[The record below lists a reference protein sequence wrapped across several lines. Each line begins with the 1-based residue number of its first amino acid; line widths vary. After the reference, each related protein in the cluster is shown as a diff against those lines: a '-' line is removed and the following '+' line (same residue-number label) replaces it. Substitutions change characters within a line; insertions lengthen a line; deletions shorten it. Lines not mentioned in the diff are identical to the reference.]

1 MRTQQHGLARV
12 FAAGVCLAAL
22 AACSSSNSTGT
33 KTGSGTLPS
42 QAVQQEV
49 AASVAS
55 SIASEISA
63 ITTTSYSSFIGLYY
77 RVEPFGKRV
86 TPSLAKLFARNGG
99 AHAFEATDCP
109 AITGSL
115 TSSAGDGI
123 PDNVTETWGSDC
135 IFADGSDTTSITG
148 SIQIQAATPNTPG
161 LGYTSSIN
169 NLDLTEA
176 GPSLDATIGING
188 TLAVTETLS
197 SITVAA
203 NYTYNFAETAPN
215 AVTEAVVEKLNST
228 YSFPAT
234 STLLVE
240 GDVIPPGTFN
250 ISGSETFT
258 VNNTTYAFTV
268 QTPTPLTVDVT
279 SCPTGVT
286 SGVVTVGFSG
296 QGATGTATITWT
308 GCGAYTISDN

>member
-1 MRTQQHGLARV
+1 MRAHQHGLARV
-12 FAAGVCLAAL
+12 FAAGVCVAAL
-22 AACSSSNSTGT
+22 AACSSGSSTGT

-42 QAVQQEV
+42 QAVQSEI
-49 AASVAS
+49 ASGVAS

-63 ITTTSYSSFIGLYY
+63 MTTTSYTSFAGLFY
-77 RVEPFGKRV
+77 RVEPFGKKV
-86 TPSLAKLFARNGG
+86 SPSLAKLFARGNT
-99 AHAFEATDCP
+99 HAFEGTDCP

-115 TSSAGDGI
+115 NSSAGDGI

-135 IFADGSDTTSITG
+135 TFAGGGDTTSITG
-148 SIQIQAATPNTPG
+148 SISIAAATPDTPG
-161 LGYTSSIN
+161 LGYTSTID
-169 NLDLTEA
+169 NLTLTEA
-176 GPSLDATIGING
+176 GPNLDATIGING
-188 TLAVTETLS
+188 TLAVGETLS

-203 NYTYNFAETAPN
+203 NYTYNFAETAPD
-215 AVTEAVVEKLNST
+215 AITEAVVEKLNST

-240 GDVIPPGTFN
+240 GDPLPPGTFN

-296 QGATGTATITWT
+296 QGATGTATITWS
-308 GCGAYTISDN
+308 GCGTYTISDN